1 VIAVQDAGADGAGFD
16 GVGGGFDGVGGAGFD
31 GVGGGFDGVVFDGV
45 VFAGGG
51 CRCFWQAG
59 FYGEAQPRLGI
70 TPKAAAA
77 ASAGAALGTVSLAGI
92 GDRALANFKRAAA
105 ANARNVY
112 PELLLSAKPMFPHEG
127 LFRAAILE
135 TIDAEAMATIQSGPT
150 LRVALSR
157 VPDSRIPRA
166 ARIAAALLA
175 YKLEGWARGRVHTRW
190 AGNLGFA
197 VEWADAAACT
207 SVEELADL
215 LLQTSCTPPF
225 TPAFEREGRPVLDGG
240 LTDNVPVAALPECER
255 ILVLLT
261 KHYRD
266 VPSSGRVT
274 YVQPSEPIP
283 IGGWD
288 YSDPTAIQKSYDLG
302 RRDGERF
309 SKAHRS

>member
-1 VIAVQDAGADGAGFD
+1 MTESAVAN
-16 GVGGGFDGVGGAGFD
+16 
-31 GVGGGFDGVVFDGV
+31 FDGV

-70 TPKAAAA
+70 TPKYASA

-92 GDRALANFKRAAA
+92 GARALNNFKRYAAS
-105 ANARNVY
+105 NPRNVY
-112 PELLLSAKPMFPHEG
+112 PELLLSKQPMFPHEG

-135 TIDAEAMATIQSGPT
+135 TIDKEVMSIIQEGPT

-157 VPDSRIPRA
+157 APHSRVPRG
-166 ARIAAALLA
+166 ARIAAALAA
-175 YKLEGWARGRVHTRW
+175 YKLEGWTRGRVHTRW
-190 AGNLGFA
+190 ASNLGFS
-197 VEWADAAACT
+197 VEWADAAACQT
-207 SVEELADL
+207 VEELADL

-225 TPAFEREGRPVLDGG
+225 TPAFERDGHPVLDGG

-261 KHYRD
+261 KHYRE
-266 VPSSGRVT
+266 VPNTERVH

-288 YSDPTAIQKSYDLG
+288 YTDPVALQKSYDLG
-302 RRDGERF
+302 RRDGEQF
-309 SKAHRS
+309 AKTIESD

>member
-1 VIAVQDAGADGAGFD
+1 MSELGASA
-16 GVGGGFDGVGGAGFD
+16 
-31 GVGGGFDGVVFDGV
+31 FDGV

-59 FYGEAQPRLGI
+59 FYGEVQPRLGI
-70 TPKAAAA
+70 TPKYAAA

-92 GDRALANFKRAAA
+92 GQRALDTFKRSAS
-105 ANARNVY
+105 ANPRNVY
-112 PELLLSAKPMFPHEG
+112 PEFLLSNEPVFPHEG

-135 TIDAEAMATIQSGPT
+135 TIDDEVMATIQNGPQ

-157 VPDSRIPRA
+157 VPPSRVPRS
-166 ARIAAALLA
+166 ARIAAALIA
-175 YKLEGWARGRVHTRW
+175 YKLEGWAKGRVHTRW
-190 AGNLGFA
+190 ASNLGFA
-197 VEWADAAACT
+197 VEWADATACT
-207 SVEELADL
+207 TVEELADL

-225 TPAFEREGRPVLDGG
+225 TPAFERGGRPVLDGG

-261 KHYRD
+261 KHYRT
-266 VPSSGRVT
+266 VPDSERVH

-288 YSDPTAIQKSYDLG
+288 YSDPVALQKSYDLG

-309 SKAHRS
+309 AQAYQG